1 VSTFTTGSGNS
12 LRIALIVSDAA
23 LRSSIRLLLTVSGMN
38 VDEFRTG
45 REFLA
50 AQPLPCACI
59 VIDCQLSDMPGR
71 HLCAEVI
78 RRSEM
83 LPVIV
88 LAAAPETFTFS
99 PPKHPNLRVIAKPF
113 DTDLLVA
120 AIREVAVDGRQAD
133 GLPAVS

>member
-1 VSTFTTGSGNS
+1 
-12 LRIALIVSDAA
+12 
-23 LRSSIRLLLTVSGMN
+23 
-38 VDEFRTG
+38 
-45 REFLA
+45 
-50 AQPLPCACI
+50 
-59 VIDCQLSDMPGR
+59 
-71 HLCAEVI
+71 
-78 RRSEM
+78 M

-99 PPKHPNLRVIAKPF
+99 PPAHPNLRVIGKPF